1 MADKIWKSH
10 QVNIKSE
17 RMIFSD
23 LVAILEY
30 IDFNKTRS
38 FWPTVLLQAL
48 DEDERAEWVTELEKC
63 RDFSDSGN
71 GIEVEDLEMEDIG
84 DYVRVH
90 HMFSRILDFLFAIT
104 GSSRLMRISL
114 LRISL
119 LRFFK
124 TITKIWLMR
133 FYGLFILL
141 MRTQN
146 KNFANAIL
154 G

>member
-1 MADKIWKSH
+1 M
-10 QVNIKSE
+10 
-17 RMIFSD
+17 
-23 LVAILEY
+23 VAILEY

-90 HMFSRILDFLFAIT
+90 HMFSRILDLIFAI
-104 GSSRLMRISL
+104 I
-114 LRISL
+114 
-119 LRFFK
+119 FD
-124 TITKIWLMR
+124 IWH
-133 FYGLFILL
+133 FIIYLDS
-141 MRTQN
+141 
-146 KNFANAIL
+146 
-154 G
+154 